1 MQKGNDKV
9 LLELL
14 KEIAE
19 HKGSYGENHAFR
31 EIDFDRFAKEQN
43 I

>member
-19 HKGSYGENHAFR
+19 HKGSYGENDAFR
-31 EIDFDRFAKEQN
+31 EIDFDKFAKEQN